1 MQQPPLKKIA
11 TDGPG
16 GLMPMNSL
24 PVDMQ
29 GTPGG
34 FSATMGVSNVGMSS
48 MAHQLLNEKTAGR
61 EVGGQQQEVKVSA
74 TLAQA
79 WKDDIDAGHLLSSV
93 HELFGE
99 SVLSF
104 IPKAEASI
112 FL

>member
-11 TDGPG
+11 TDGPR
-16 GLMPMNSL
+16 GLMPVNSL
-24 PVDMQ
+24 PIEMQ
-29 GTPGG
+29 GTAGG
-34 FSATMGVSNVGMSS
+34 FSSTMGVSNAGTSS
-48 MAHQLLNEKTAGR
+48 MVHQLLNDKNPGR
-61 EVGGQQQEVKVSA
+61 EVGGQPVKVSA

-104 IPKAEASI
+104 IPKAEASM